1 MSPMQ
6 PVQVRRGLVW
16 AAMVAMLALP
26 AATWFAGG
34 KLSATSNQTDA
45 IQAERAAN
53 ILRSCRELNDRHD
66 DTIHAIDRLTLERIT
81 NEHVPAATPAAEVTR
96 RLGAALKAMPRE
108 GRVQVE
114 QSRKSTAVII
124 DALAPK
130 KDCGALVALQ
140 APSAASP
147 DPK

>member
-1 MSPMQ
+1 MQ

-45 IQAERAAN
+45 IQEERVAN
-53 ILRSCRELNDRHD
+53 ILRSCREQNDRHD
-66 DTIHAIDRLTLERIT
+66 ATIRQLRVLVDAIRDRAQRERARQGMAGTI
-81 NEHVPAATPAAEVTR
+81 
-96 RLGAALKAMPRE
+96 AL
-108 GRVQVE
+108 
-114 QSRKSTAVII
+114 I

-130 KDCGALVALQ
+130 RDCDALVVLQ
-140 APSAASP
+140 APSTKPP
-147 DPK
+147 DHR